1 MITIEGKSVFGGV
14 SIGKLMFYKR
24 NEKVIRRTHVDD
36 VDAEW
41 KRFEEAKN
49 TAIDQLK
56 DLYDKA
62 IEDVG
67 EANAMIFEIHQ
78 MMLDDL
84 DYLESIEGIIRT
96 QSVNAEYA
104 VSTTA
109 DNFAQMFASMD
120 DAYMQGRAAD
130 VKDVSERVLDILCG
144 VSNGTREMT
153 EPCIVAADDLAPSET
168 VQLDKEKVL
177 GFATMYGSSNSHTA
191 ILARTMNIP
200 AVIGMGEALNP
211 KYDGEMAIIDGFT
224 GTIYV
229 DPDEE
234 TLAKMQEKRAKDLE
248 QKELLNQLKGKEN
261 VTKSGQKINVYAN
274 IGNVS
279 DLGAVLKNDAGGVG
293 LFRSE
298 FLYLENSTYPTEEQ
312 QFAAYKQVVESMAG
326 KKVIIRTLDIGA
338 DKQVDY
344 FNLAKE
350 ENPALGYRAIRICLT
365 RPEIFKTQLRAL
377 YRASVYGNLSIMFP
391 MIISVKEVRKIKEII
406 DLAEAEDIFAK
417 AVKKKEAGI
426 SIYKENDAMWVALN
440 TEGEEVYLFSCEG
453 FGFITQ
459 DFLYEKIDD
468 LYDNIGY
475 VAMMEVKEHLSHL
488 TIHETTKSIFDVSLA
503 AYLVNPLKSTYE
515 YDDIARDYKSM
526 MLPSKKELIDKKHPM
541 VTDGVLSDAGKKIMG
556 YEAYISREAIQP
568 LSDKLTELEMM
579 DLYREIEIPTMFAL
593 HDMEVRGIHVD
604 SKALKEYGDQLV
616 GRIEELQESIYKE
629 AGEEF
634 NINSPKQL
642 GVVLFEHMKLE
653 GAKKTKTGYSTSV
666 EVLEKIEHLYPIIPV
681 ILEYRQLT
689 KLKSTYADGL
699 ANFIQDDQRIHGKF
713 NQTIT
718 ATGRISSTEPNLQ
731 NIPIRMELGR
741 AIRKVF
747 LPEDGYVF
755 LDADYSQIELRVLA
769 HLSQDEKTDP
779 CI

>member
-56 DLYDKA
+56 VLYDKA

-224 GTIYV
+224 GTLYV

-391 MIISVKEVRKIKEII
+391 MIISVK
-406 DLAEAEDIFAK
+406 D
-417 AVKKKEAGI
+417 
-426 SIYKENDAMWVALN
+426 
-440 TEGEEVYLFSCEG
+440 
-453 FGFITQ
+453 
-459 DFLYEKIDD
+459 
-468 LYDNIGY
+468 
-475 VAMMEVKEHLSHL
+475 
-488 TIHETTKSIFDVSLA
+488 
-503 AYLVNPLKSTYE
+503 
-515 YDDIARDYKSM
+515 
-526 MLPSKKELIDKKHPM
+526 
-541 VTDGVLSDAGKKIMG
+541 
-556 YEAYISREAIQP
+556 
-568 LSDKLTELEMM
+568 
-579 DLYREIEIPTMFAL
+579 
-593 HDMEVRGIHVD
+593 
-604 SKALKEYGDQLV
+604 
-616 GRIEELQESIYKE
+616 RI
-629 AGEEF
+629 
-634 NINSPKQL
+634 
-642 GVVLFEHMKLE
+642 
-653 GAKKTKTGYSTSV
+653 
-666 EVLEKIEHLYPIIPV
+666 
-681 ILEYRQLT
+681 
-689 KLKSTYADGL
+689 
-699 ANFIQDDQRIHGKF
+699 
-713 NQTIT
+713 
-718 ATGRISSTEPNLQ
+718 
-731 NIPIRMELGR
+731 IPIRTPLIVPSISTPKNAPIKMKPSVRLTFHNFAASLNSVAPSNAEITIAVNTGTGR
-741 AIRKVF
+741 YPINPVPQTRRISMDAPATILINWVF
-747 LPEDGYVF
+747 PWYCSPI
-755 LDADYSQIELRVLA
+755 AVL
-769 HLSQDEKTDP
+769 ETDP
-779 CI
+779 LIGQQPVSAATRFPAAKAKSS